1 MKQTRNLIVPF
12 LVLAM
17 VSCSGILPGNDP
29 VVVNAERST
38 QLALDTFNTIE
49 KLEFDTYSALKQAD
63 PATATKVRTF
73 VNVLRAKSPQWLS
86 SARTLT
92 MAYKENRTAE
102 NKASLETA
110 IAVLT
115 SATSTA
121 NTYIADIKGKGL

>member
-1 MKQTRNLIVPF
+1 MKTKTNILIPF
-12 LVLAM
+12 LILLMAG
-17 VSCSGILPGNDP
+17 CAEILPGNDP
-29 VVVNAERST
+29 VVVNAERTT

-49 KLEFDTYSALKQAD
+49 KLEYDTYPALKATDAD
-63 PATATKVRTF
+63 TAAKVRTF

-92 MAYKENRTAE
+92 RAYKENRTVE
-102 NKASLETA
+102 NKANLDTA

-121 NTYIADIKGKGL
+121 NQYIAEIKGKGL